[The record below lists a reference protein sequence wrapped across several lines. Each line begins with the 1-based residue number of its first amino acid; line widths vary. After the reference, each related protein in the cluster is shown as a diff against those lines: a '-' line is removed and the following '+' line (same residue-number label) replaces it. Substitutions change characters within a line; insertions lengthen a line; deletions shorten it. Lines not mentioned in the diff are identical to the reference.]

1 MNKQLLSATGLIL
14 AIILFVS
21 FNIVVN
27 GNFKSARVD
36 LTEDNLYTLSDGT
49 VNILK
54 SMKEPISLRFYYT
67 EKAAQALP
75 SLKSYAQRVQ
85 ELLLEYQRASNGKIR
100 LFVMNP
106 EPFSSD
112 EQRADQYGLQSVPID
127 GESDPLY
134 FGLAGTNEVDGVET
148 IPFFQPEKEDTLE
161 YDLTKLIYKLS
172 NNNRKTVGVISS
184 LEVDGEQYDPLKGEV
199 ASADGAK
206 PWAMMAELR
215 R

>member
-21 FNIVVN
+21 FNVVVN

-36 LTEDNLYTLSDGT
+36 LTEDKLYTLSDGT
-49 VNILK
+49 INILQ
-54 SMKEPISLRFYYT
+54 SMDEPISLRFYYT

-100 LFVMNP
+100 LFIMNP

-112 EQRADQYGLQSVPID
+112 ELMTAIKRVLRVLID
-127 GESDPLY
+127 SENS
-134 FGLAGTNEVDGVET
+134 E
-148 IPFFQPEKEDTLE
+148 
-161 YDLTKLIYKLS
+161 LT
-172 NNNRKTVGVISS
+172 SS
-184 LEVDGEQYDPLKGEV
+184 INIWDK
-199 ASADGAK
+199 
-206 PWAMMAELR
+206 
-215 R
+215 